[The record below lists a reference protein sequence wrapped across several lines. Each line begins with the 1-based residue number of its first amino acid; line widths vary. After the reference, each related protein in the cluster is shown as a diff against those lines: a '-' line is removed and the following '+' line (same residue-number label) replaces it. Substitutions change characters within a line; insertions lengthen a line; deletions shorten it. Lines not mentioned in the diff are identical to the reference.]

1 MNLMFGS
8 LENCKRVAESIVEN
22 AWKQKHYA
30 STYARLCTYLG
41 AAESLFFGGADSNPT
56 KKKNVTKLDINSL
69 Y

>member
-1 MNLMFGS
+1 MNLMFDS
-8 LENCKRVAESIVEN
+8 LENCKRVGESIVEN

-41 AAESLFFGGADSNPT
+41 AAESLYFEGTDSNPT
-56 KKKNVTKLDINSL
+56 KKRNVTNLDFVHL